1 MTEPQRCSHGI
12 AWADECPECDLVWAK
27 QIVEHWGQSVDDARR
42 QIEEAER
49 DDERTNQAV

>member
-49 DDERTNQAV
+49 GDERTNQAV